1 MTKVCMLVLHDIT
14 YDSRVKR
21 EAKTLSQAG
30 YRVKILDW
38 EYPRGSGDGQ
48 ITQREGLNGVEVSRV
63 RILTRDLP
71 KNSFFRG
78 IKYLEYIGSA
88 CLQAVRE
95 RADVYHAHDLNTL
108 LPALIAARINKA
120 KIVYDSHELWIEL
133 YPRCAVAWQ
142 KRVWQTL
149 ERWCI
154 KRVDRVIG
162 INASIAAYMAQLYD
176 VPTPTV
182 VRNCCEYVEV
192 EKGENLL
199 RETLHIENGT
209 KIVLF
214 IGGITANKGIEEGI
228 KAMGHIDNC
237 VFVIMGFDHG
247 FREQFR
253 QLARDVGVENRVKFA
268 PPVPPDQVVRWA
280 ASADIGLVCIRGKG
294 LSYYYSVAQKLW
306 ECLMAELPVVVN
318 DLPEMRQL
326 VEHYQVGLVIEQE
339 MRPEAIAA
347 AIRKLIGEER
357 LYRRLQKNTQR
368 LKRECNWEN
377 EAAKLLE
384 VYRGLDQQVQQLKE
398 RIEKH

>member
-1 MTKVCMLVLHDIT
+1 MLVLHDVT

-30 YRVKILDW
+30 YKVKILDW
-38 EYPRGSGDGQ
+38 AYPLDLGDGR
-48 ITQREGLNGVEVSRV
+48 TPQRETWNGIEVSRV
-63 RILTRDLP
+63 RILTRGLP
-71 KNSFFRG
+71 KNTFFRG
-78 IKYLEYIGSA
+78 IKYLEYIWSA
-88 CLQAVRE
+88 CRQALRQK
-95 RADVYHAHDLNTL
+95 ADVYHAHDLNTL
-108 LPALIAARINKA
+108 VPALIAARINKA
-120 KIVYDSHELWIEL
+120 KIVYDSHELWVEL

-142 KRVWQTL
+142 KRLWQAL
-149 ERWCI
+149 EKWCI
-154 KRVDRVIG
+154 KRVDKVIG
-162 INASIAAYMAQLYD
+162 INVSIAAHMAQLYD
-176 VPTPTV
+176 VPMPAV

-192 EKGENLL
+192 ERGENLL
-199 RETLHIENGT
+199 RETLHIENGH
-209 KIVLF
+209 KIVLY
-214 IGGITANKGIEEGI
+214 IGGITVNKGIEEGI
-228 KAMGHIDNC
+228 KALSYIDNC
-237 VFVIMGFDHG
+237 VFVIMGFDRG
-247 FREQFR
+247 FKEQFR
-253 QLARDVGVENRVKFA
+253 QLAREVGVEDRVKFA

-280 ASADIGLVCIRGKG
+280 ASADIGLVCIKGKG

-347 AIRKLIGEER
+347 AIKKLINDEQ

-384 VYRGLDQQVQQLKE
+384 VYRGLDRQGQPLSG
-398 RIEKH
+398 